1 MKSVTGSIIRT
12 GAAVVLSA
20 WACCAPV
27 RAGQIAPPAGA
38 GTFLF
43 VPSEPVS
50 GVVPNMLPFTETFD
64 SYPLNFPFESP
75 TNGWSKTSG
84 DASTTVPVTALPVTP
99 SAPALFSGGCLLLAT
114 EGGTFYNVTTGSQRA
129 VWADLSVLLVPCEER
144 PFPSAGTQLGVLLD
158 MDSRLVAY
166 CGLTNGFAVSGIQF
180 APSPGQT
187 FRLTL
192 QITYAEELAVPYFRV
207 FVNQVAVVWSA
218 GCRLPGVPSGSG
230 GEWLPCAGTGR
241 AFCGLAFQGNGYVD
255 SLTLSGAYLG
265 PDVQPQAGIAQA
277 VAISWLSDYARSY
290 QVETCEDLEGGEW
303 QPFGAPVLGNG
314 ETNTVFDAVGCISRK
329 FYRVTPL

>member
-1 MKSVTGSIIRT
+1 MKSGTRSIVRT
-12 GAAVVLSA
+12 GAAAVLSA
-20 WACCAPV
+20 WVCSAPV
-27 RAGQIAPPAGA
+27 CAGQIMPPGA
-38 GTFLF
+38 GTFVF
-43 VPSEPVS
+43 VPSAPGS
-50 GVVPNMLPFTETFD
+50 GVVPNTLPFTETFD
-64 SYPLNFPFESP
+64 PYPVNFTFESP
-75 TNGWSKTSG
+75 TNGWAKTSG
-84 DASTTVPVTALPVTP
+84 DASATAPVTALPVTP
-99 SAPALFSGGCLLLAT
+99 SAPSLFSGGCLSLAT
-114 EGGTFYNVTTGSQRA
+114 EGGTFYNVTTGSLRD

-144 PFPSAGTQLGVLLD
+144 PVPSSGTRLGVLLD

-166 CGLTNGFAVSGIQF
+166 CGLTNSFAVSDIQF

-192 QITYAEELAVPYFRV
+192 QITFADELAVPHFRV
-207 FVNQVAVVWSA
+207 FVDHVAVVWSA
-218 GCRLPGVPSGSG
+218 GCRLPGVPSGRG

-241 AFCGLAFQGNGYVD
+241 AFSGLAFQGNGYVD

-277 VAISWLSDYARSY
+277 VAVSWLSDYGRSY
-290 QVETCEDLEGGEW
+290 QVEACENLEGGEW

-314 ETNTVFDAVGCISRK
+314 ETNTVFDTVGPSSRK